1 MKSEKK
7 RILFI
12 IPSLNDGGAE
22 KVLID
27 ILKRMDYEKYSIDLL
42 LDYRTGSLVEDVPEK
57 VNMFYIHKTF
67 ALYHRIRQKVMRT
80 LKLNVA
86 YHNWSLI
93 PRMKRKI
100 GNRRYDTIVSFLEG
114 PALYFHSKLMGYGK
128 KHVTWVHCDL
138 MKNHW
143 TVDACSY
150 RGNMEE
156 RIYNMM
162 DRIVFVSG
170 DAKDAL
176 NRMYTIKKEQTVLY
190 NPIDMEEI
198 NRKAGEKEVVK
209 SKTTLCTVCRLVP
222 VKNIGLLLKAVK
234 RIKDDGL
241 DAEVWIVGDGYMMKE
256 LKSQAES
263 MNLKDEVK
271 FLGFMRNPYPY
282 MKAADIYISTSDSEG
297 YPLTVC
303 EAICLG
309 KPVIS
314 TRTTGGTEIL
324 NNGEYGLMAGHDEE
338 SVYRCIK
345 LLLENREEMDRYAG
359 LSALRAKDINNAD
372 NFMKE
377 IESIV

>member
-27 ILKRMDYEKYSIDLL
+27 ILKRMDYDRYSIDLL
-42 LDYRTGSLVEDVPEK
+42 LDYRTGSLVQDVPEM
-57 VNMFYIHKTF
+57 VNMLFIHKTF
-67 ALYHRIRQKVMRT
+67 TLYDRIRQKVMRM
-80 LKLNVA
+80 LKLNVI
-86 YHNWSLI
+86 YHDMSLI

-138 MKNHW
+138 MKHHW
-143 TVDACSY
+143 TREACSY
-150 RGNMEE
+150 SGNMEE
-156 RIYNMM
+156 RVYNMM
-162 DRIVFVSG
+162 DRIVYVSG

-176 NRMYTIKKEQTVLY
+176 NRMYTIEKEQTVLY

-198 NRKAGEKEVVK
+198 NRKAGEKKVAK
-209 SKTTLCTVCRLVP
+209 NRTTLCTVCRLVP
-222 VKNIGLLLKAVK
+222 VKNIGLLLKAVR
-234 RIKDDGL
+234 RIKDDGM

-263 MNLKDEVK
+263 MGLKEEVK
-271 FLGFMRNPYPY
+271 FLGFMKNPYPY

-297 YPLTVC
+297 FSLTVC
-303 EAICLG
+303 EALCLG

-314 TRTTGGTEIL
+314 TKTTAGTEIL
-324 NNGEYGLMAGHDEE
+324 DNGKYGLLAEHDEE

-345 LLLENREEMDRYAG
+345 QLMESREEAEKYAG
-359 LSALRAKDINNAD
+359 LSALRARDINNVD

-377 IESIV
+377 IETIL